1 MKKTLL
7 AFGLAATLLGPV
19 AAEAFTTPNGARVN
33 SIDDLIF
40 EVIPKTSGSYD
51 EFWCGAAEYARR
63 VKGAG
68 WRDLIY
74 VVRGR
79 GTSVTTGRRS
89 AVQFTLSPEEVGV
102 APPPQGWL
110 ALGVKPG
117 DRMSVQQARR
127 YCDRSPVRSN

>member
-19 AAEAFTTPNGARVN
+19 AAEAFTTPNGAKVN

-117 DRMSVQQARR
+117 GRMSVQQARR